1 MAIPKLSLRAV
12 LISTSVLFAAVILKH
27 SVPTIIQF
35 ASSEVVLTWLRPP
48 YLYLIINCIII
59 TIVASSKLQNNKV
72 VEDSP
77 HEAVV
82 VLPAPVKVE
91 AGFAAVYD
99 GVDGKSDTVEVPPVF
114 GYGYGEVVVKGEDF
128 DVGGEVHG
136 GMGEVESDKTT
147 TLDLYAAEDVSGQD
161 EVAVSTS
168 LSSPQVNSATEYLV
182 SSYERPPVSGRIGH
196 RKGGRTL
203 GVSKPKRHETLEN
216 TWKTITEGRPM
227 PLARH
232 LRKSDTWETH
242 NRAGHLQEEVHDKM
256 MIKSETFNDRSTA
269 SPADRP
275 PVKLRREPS
284 GSGKLKKESS
294 PSQDELNRRVEAFIK
309 KFNDEMRLQRQESL
323 NNESGSPTRSPPPSS
338 RRRRS
343 RTCFPTPFPA
353 SKFSAQRDPGNA
365 ARLVCH
371 GVFRSELGSG
381 SWCFG
386 GSRALLV
393 FGWQIS
399 PFGSGVV
406 MWLAIVD
413 CACKEVWL
421 AVGCL
426 VIYRARSFEVLAGTH
441 SGASLC
447 GCKGFVP
454 YAVKAN
460 ISHLRTVLMV
470 LSSGLLI
477 YRC

>member
-12 LISTSVLFAAVILKH
+12 LISTSVLFAAVILKL

-48 YLYLIINCIII
+48 YLYLVINCIII

-72 VEDSP
+72 IEDSP

-91 AGFAAVYD
+91 AGYAAVYD
-99 GVDGKSDTVEVPPVF
+99 GVAGKSDAVEVPPVF

-128 DVGGEVHG
+128 EAGYAAVYDGVDGKSDAVEVPPVFGYGYGEVLVKGEDFDVGGEVDG

-147 TLDLYAAEDVSGQD
+147 TLDLNAAEDVSGQD
-161 EVAVSTS
+161 EVAVATS

-196 RKGGRTL
+196 RKGVKSSPEGGRTL

-242 NRAGHLQEEVHDKM
+242 NRVGHLQEEVHDQM

-269 SPADRP
+269 SPANRRP
-275 PVKLRREPS
+275 EKLRREPS

-309 KFNDEMRLQRQESL
+309 KFNEEMRLQRQESL
-323 NNESGSPTRSPPPSS
+323 NQYMEMINRG
-338 RRRRS
+338 
-343 RTCFPTPFPA
+343 A
-353 SKFSAQRDPGNA
+353 
-365 ARLVCH
+365 H
-371 GVFRSELGSG
+371 SE
-381 SWCFG
+381 
-386 GSRALLV
+386 
-393 FGWQIS
+393 
-399 PFGSGVV
+399 
-406 MWLAIVD
+406 
-413 CACKEVWL
+413 
-421 AVGCL
+421 
-426 VIYRARSFEVLAGTH
+426 
-441 SGASLC
+441 
-447 GCKGFVP
+447 
-454 YAVKAN
+454 N
-460 ISHLRTVLMV
+460 
-470 LSSGLLI
+470 
-477 YRC
+477 

>member
-12 LISTSVLFAAVILKH
+12 LISTSVLFAAVILKL

-48 YLYLIINCIII
+48 YLYLVINCIII

-72 VEDSP
+72 IEDSP

-91 AGFAAVYD
+91 AGYAAVYD
-99 GVDGKSDTVEVPPVF
+99 GVAGKSDAVEVPPVF

-128 DVGGEVHG
+128 DVGGEVDG

-147 TLDLYAAEDVSGQD
+147 TLDLNAAEDVSGQD
-161 EVAVSTS
+161 EVAVATS

-196 RKGGRTL
+196 RKGVKSSPEGGRTL

-242 NRAGHLQEEVHDKM
+242 NRVGHLQEEVHDQM

-269 SPADRP
+269 SPANRRP
-275 PVKLRREPS
+275 EKLRREPS

-309 KFNDEMRLQRQESL
+309 KFNEEMRLQRQESL
-323 NNESGSPTRSPPPSS
+323 NQYMEMINRG
-338 RRRRS
+338 
-343 RTCFPTPFPA
+343 A
-353 SKFSAQRDPGNA
+353 
-365 ARLVCH
+365 H
-371 GVFRSELGSG
+371 SE
-381 SWCFG
+381 
-386 GSRALLV
+386 
-393 FGWQIS
+393 
-399 PFGSGVV
+399 
-406 MWLAIVD
+406 
-413 CACKEVWL
+413 
-421 AVGCL
+421 
-426 VIYRARSFEVLAGTH
+426 
-441 SGASLC
+441 
-447 GCKGFVP
+447 
-454 YAVKAN
+454 N
-460 ISHLRTVLMV
+460 
-470 LSSGLLI
+470 
-477 YRC
+477 